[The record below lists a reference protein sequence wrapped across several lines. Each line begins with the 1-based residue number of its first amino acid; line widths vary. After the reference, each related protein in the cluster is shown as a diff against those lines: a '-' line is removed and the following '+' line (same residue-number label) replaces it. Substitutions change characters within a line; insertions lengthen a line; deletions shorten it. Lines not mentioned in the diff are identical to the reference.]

1 MSGALTLPV
10 WLDYI
15 SHFYL
20 DDYIRVGGSSVK
32 FVVCY
37 PSVAPAEAES
47 GLLAA
52 ARSRAYLTASVSAA
66 STKAHLIEK
75 VFSCIANQLPWQDLL
90 DRVLLGFAKDNHW
103 VIPDKITSAGIVHQL
118 NLVNGIGEQQ
128 ITLIMQKQITDG
140 ILRDRLLAKDF
151 RVAMMW
157 LANARLTGGP
167 EQDVTFAKIC
177 NWLGG
182 RINAISEMYTF
193 QIFTKVNQANAR
205 HLLGSLL
212 KWISMAGY
220 SGLVVILDANRL
232 LENSEP
238 PDESLYY
245 TKAALLEVYEVLRQ
259 FVDATDELPCL
270 LLTVL
275 VSPLFLDLDAG
286 GRGLGRYRALMTR
299 VYDEIRDRHL
309 ANPLTALVRL
319 SNTER
324 VVA

>member
-20 DDYIRVGGSSVK
+20 DDYIRAGGSSVK

-52 ARSRAYLTASVSAA
+52 ASSRDYLTASVSAA

-75 VFSCIANQLPWQDLL
+75 VFSCIANQLPWQDLI
-90 DRVLLGFAKDNHW
+90 DRVLLGFAKDKNW
-103 VIPDKITSAGIVHQL
+103 VIPDKITTAGIVHQL

-232 LENSEP
+232 LEKSEP